1 MQKLF
6 LLLRS
11 NRQSGPH
18 TLDELVKMNLKPADL
33 VWVEGK
39 SHAWSYPHEVEE
51 LKHLFASVPP
61 AQKPPAIITSEK
73 LKPAAP
79 KIFVS
84 LPKKETSKE
93 EVPPSIEERADAL
106 RRKVEQF
113 SHHEE
118 TPQLN
123 TLYSRSLDDVGEN
136 YGEWLTTQQKR
147 KRRKSNQRLL
157 VPSLLI
163 AAVLA
168 GGWWLGRF
176 IFSTQTF
183 TLSQQS
189 AMVPQQKT
197 PERIKQNSGT
207 LVEEQAILRQET
219 RLPLD
224 SATLIPQTTVAK
236 KEKSK
241 PLVKKDTVPAKAAQD
256 NAVAAAPVISEP
268 TPADQQNTGNG
279 EETHVVKTEE
289 SSAAKEPQKKKG
301 LGKFFSGL
309 FGKKKKS
316 EEPVQMVAV
325 DLKNEVELQLK
336 NNDDNWMMG
345 IQGAKL
351 SLRNKSGTELKN
363 ATIEIHYFSED
374 NHLLE
379 KKTVYISNVS
389 PRKTKTIS
397 LPDHRT
403 AGRVSYQLLSATG
416 EEEAYVKQ

>member
-51 LKHLFASVPP
+51 LKHLFANAP
-61 AQKPPAIITSEK
+61 APQKPAVAAPVTPAKATV
-73 LKPAAP
+73 P

-84 LPKKETSKE
+84 LPRKESPKE
-93 EVPPSIEERADAL
+93 ETPLSIEERADAL
-106 RRKVEQF
+106 RRRVEQF
-113 SHHEE
+113 SHSEE
-118 TPQLN
+118 TPELN
-123 TLYSRSLDDVGEN
+123 TLYSRSLEEVGEN
-136 YGEWLTTQQKR
+136 YGEWLTTQHKR
-147 KRRKSNQRLL
+147 KKSKNGERLL

-168 GGWWLGRF
+168 GGWWVGRF
-176 IFSTQTF
+176 VFNSQTF

-189 AMVPQQKT
+189 AMIPPPQKT
-197 PERIKQNSGT
+197 VKRTTQPSTVAAAEITTTAENVP
-207 LVEEQAILRQET
+207 LVV
-219 RLPLD
+219 D
-224 SATLIPQTTVAK
+224 SLLSLPQTAAK
-236 KEKSK
+236 KEKQK
-241 PLVKKDTVPAKAAQD
+241 PQVKKDTIVPAAEG
-256 NAVAAAPVISEP
+256 NAVAATPVASEP
-268 TPADQQNTGNG
+268 LPEQQKSG
-279 EETHVVKTEE
+279 EEETQVVKTEE
-289 SSAAKEPQKKKG
+289 ASAAKDPEKKKG

-309 FGKKKKS
+309 FGKKKKA
-316 EEPVQMVAV
+316 EEPTQMVMV
-325 DLKNEVELQLK
+325 DLKNDVELQLK

-345 IQGAKL
+345 IQGVKL
-351 SLRNKSGTELKN
+351 SLRNKSGTELKD
-363 ATIEIHYFSED
+363 AAVEIHYLSED
-374 NHLLE
+374 NTLLE
-379 KKTVYISNVS
+379 KKTVHITNVS

-403 AGRVSYQLLSATG
+403 AGRISYQLLSARG